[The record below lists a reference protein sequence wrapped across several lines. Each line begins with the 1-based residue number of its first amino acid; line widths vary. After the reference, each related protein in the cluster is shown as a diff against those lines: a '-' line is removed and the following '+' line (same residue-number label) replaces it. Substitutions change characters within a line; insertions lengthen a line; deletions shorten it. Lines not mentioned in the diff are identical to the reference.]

1 MTAEELEEIVD
12 NFFDKVTDKELVTI
26 HYEIENGI
34 DDYYD
39 NDNEKE
45 S

>member
-1 MTAEELEEIVD
+1 MTTEELGEIVD
-12 NFFDKVTDKELVTI
+12 NFFDNVTDEELEII

-39 NDNEKE
+39 NEKENEK
-45 S
+45 